1 MSDQAQSTLTRAD
14 DAQTVPEL
22 VNWVKQGGFSLNL
35 PPERL
40 AFLLAITVMSQE
52 RFEDELSEGELIDAF
67 RIVSE
72 QFAASGDSSAG
83 NLAFRANNAIN
94 EMVQAR
100 LLSRFTSEMTEG
112 DSIYRL
118 TPLAMGIA
126 DYYARHREYSTL
138 KLSVQLSMVADE
150 IEKARSAAMQD
161 GDAKFW
167 RHNVYGVLKYSVAE
181 IFDRIDLNQRVMDEQ
196 QQQVKDD
203 IAALLTQ
210 DWQAAIAN
218 CEYLLNETSST
229 LRELQDTLQA
239 AGDNLQ
245 SQLLEIQEVVRSR
258 DDLDFVDAM
267 VYSLQMKLDRIIN
280 WGQQAIDLWIG
291 YDRHVHKFIRTAI
304 DMDKNRAFSQRLR
317 QSVSDFFD
325 APWFLTYADAER
337 LRDTRDEALVLRDDE
352 VTGEMPAE
360 VEFEELT
367 VVDDA
372 LSRQVSE
379 MLQRH
384 RQTGQAIN
392 LGDVLKSYLAE
403 HPQARHFDLARLVI
417 NQAVR
422 MGYSQSDFNAIQP
435 DWQAI
440 NDFGAKVQANV
451 IDKY

>member
-1 MSDQAQSTLTRAD
+1 MSDQAQSSQSWTD

-22 VNWVKQGGFSLNL
+22 VSWVKQSDLGLNL

-40 AFLLAITVMSQE
+40 AFLLAMAVMSQE
-52 RFEDELSEGELIDAF
+52 RLEDELSEHELVDVF
-67 RIVSE
+67 RLVSE
-72 QFAASGDSSAG
+72 QFVSGEGATLG
-83 NLAFRANNAIN
+83 NVAFRANNAIN

-100 LLSRFTSEMTEG
+100 LLSRFTSEMTDG

-118 TPLAMGIA
+118 TPLALGIA

-150 IEKARSAAMQD
+150 IAKARRAAEED
-161 GDAKFW
+161 GDATFW

-196 QQQVKDD
+196 QQQVKED

-229 LRELQDTLQA
+229 LQELQETLQA
-239 AGDNLQ
+239 AGDELQ
-245 SQLLEIQEVVRSR
+245 SQLLEIQEVVRGR
-258 DDLDFVDAM
+258 DDLEFVDRM
-267 VYSLQMKLDRIIN
+267 VYSLQMKLDRIVN

-317 QSVSDFFD
+317 QSVSDYFD

-352 VTGEMPAE
+352 VTGEMPEE
-360 VEFEELT
+360 VAFEQLS
-367 VVDDA
+367 VVDDG
-372 LSRQVSE
+372 LSQKVSQ
-379 MLQRH
+379 MLNRH
-384 RQTGQAIN
+384 RETGQAID
-392 LGDVLKSYLAE
+392 LGRVLKDYLAE

-422 MGYSQSDFNAIQP
+422 MGYSQSDLNAIQP